1 MSEPVKLR
9 AHNQA
14 HCKDCSLAPLCL
26 PLSLNLE
33 DMDALDEI
41 VKRGRP
47 LKKGEFLFRQGDT
60 FGSVYAVRS
69 GALKTFSLSDSGEE
83 QITGFHLPSELV
95 GLSGMDTEA
104 YPVSAQALETTSV
117 CEIPFERLD
126 ELALQLPQLRRQLM
140 RVMSREIRDDQQMML
155 LLSKKT
161 ADERIATFLVNL
173 SARFRARGFS
183 PNQFRLSMSRNEIGN
198 YLGLAVETV
207 SRVFTVIDFPKPGVI
222 FRDITPLYQSPR
234 AMRVIADSFI
244 ERYVEADFTHI
255 GAMDARGFLIG
266 SVLAHQLNKPLILF
280 RKQGKLPAD
289 VIAEG
294 YQTEYGEAFLEA
306 HADSLCEGDSL
317 LIVDDLI
324 ATGGT
329 LIAAANLARRM
340 GATVF
345 EAAAIIDLPEL
356 GGSKRLNDIG
366 ISTFSLTEFSLT
378 E

>member
-9 AHNQA
+9 SHNQA

-47 LKKGEFLFRQGDT
+47 LKKGEFLFRQGDD

-95 GLSGMDTEA
+95 GLSGMDTET
-104 YPVSAQALETTSV
+104 YPVSAQAQETTSV

-126 ELALQLPQLRRQLM
+126 ELSVQLPQLRRQLM

-173 SARFRARGFS
+173 SARFRARGYS
-183 PNQFRLSMSRNEIGN
+183 ANQFRLSMSRNEIGN

-207 SRVFTVIDFPKPGVI
+207 SRVFTRFQQNG
-222 FRDITPLYQSPR
+222 L
-234 AMRVIADSFI
+234 I
-244 ERYVEADFTHI
+244 E
-255 GAMDARGFLIG
+255 
-266 SVLAHQLNKPLILF
+266 
-280 RKQGKLPAD
+280 
-289 VIAEG
+289 AEG
-294 YQTEYGEAFLEA
+294 KEVRILDPIQ
-306 HADSLCEGDSL
+306 LCAL
-317 LIVDDLI
+317 
-324 ATGGT
+324 AGGT
-329 LIAAANLARRM
+329 LE
-340 GATVF
+340 G
-345 EAAAIIDLPEL
+345 
-356 GGSKRLNDIG
+356 
-366 ISTFSLTEFSLT
+366 
-378 E
+378 